1 MLPSTLTR
9 GSRTFRLGVALFL
22 AILPLASA
30 WARVHH
36 NDNWARQQFAKAE
49 RMREALNG
57 RPAGERTRREYQRV
71 IDSYR
76 RGYFC
81 SPSLSKAAPHAVPAA
96 RPIIEVTLRIYRNKI
111 MHRRAHHF

>member
-9 GSRTFRLGVALFL
+9 GTRAFRLGVALLL
-22 AILPLASA
+22 AFLPLASA
-30 WARVHH
+30 KARVHH

-71 IDSYR
+71 MDSYR
-76 RGYFC
+76 RVYFG
-81 SPSLSKAAPHAVPAA
+81 SPSSSQADPSLGATAELIDENG
-96 RPIIEVTLRIYRNKI
+96 RPLYSNKI
-111 MHRRAHHF
+111 PHP